1 MKKARQ
7 ASEGKQ
13 LSAGRRYSHIWWR
26 PRPTGTPRVQLHGF
40 TQQLVRDWF
49 RAAGY
54 EHSGP
59 PTAVG
64 EGRRLSGHCYIER
77 KAVVW
82 HEPPWHGQASDQ
94 ALVHLAVP
102 GKQNQR
108 RERLEKAEGAVSL
121 KKGCVKF

>member
-1 MKKARQ
+1 MPLKRARQ
-7 ASEGKQ
+7 ASAGKQ
-13 LSAGRRYSHIWWR
+13 LSAERCYSHVWWR
-26 PRPTGTPRVQLHGF
+26 PRRTGISRIQFHGL

-54 EHSGP
+54 EHGSP

-82 HEPPWHGQASDQ
+82 HEPPWDGQASDQ
-94 ALVHLAVP
+94 ALVHLAVSA
-102 GKQNQR
+102 K
-108 RERLEKAEGAVSL
+108 
-121 KKGCVKF
+121 